1 MPVRCARRTRIVIAD
16 DHASVRAELRSLL
29 EDQPEFIVVGEASDG
44 LEAMALARALL
55 PDVILMDVSMP
66 NVDGIEATRHIHT
79 EFPTIQIFGLST
91 QDRRGATV
99 PPDRGGGCVRLLH
112 QGRRHRSAP
121 ESTCRS
127 PYRSHRFIGLSLT
140 H

>member
-29 EDQPEFIVVGEASDG
+29 EDQLEFIVVGEASDG
-44 LEAMALARALL
+44 LEAIALARALS

-79 EFPTIQIFGLST
+79 EFPTIRIFGLST
-91 QDRRGATV
+91 QDRTGATV
-99 PPDRGGGCVRLLH
+99 HPIEAAGASDYFIKGDDIDRLLNRLVAVH
-112 QGRRHRSAP
+112 TARIDS
-121 ESTCRS
+121 
-127 PYRSHRFIGLSLT
+127 
-140 H
+140 